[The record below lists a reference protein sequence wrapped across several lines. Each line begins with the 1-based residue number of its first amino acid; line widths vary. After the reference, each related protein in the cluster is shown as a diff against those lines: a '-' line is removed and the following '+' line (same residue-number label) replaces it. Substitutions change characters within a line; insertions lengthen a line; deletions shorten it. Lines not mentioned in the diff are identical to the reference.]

1 MIETLQYAIPHLKVP
16 QMTVAAF
23 LEVLRPN
30 NLPNLLSLH
39 LAEFEAKAVYN
50 GFMPM
55 QKDYERVNPQTIVY
69 EYDYKREEL
78 RRIAFYF
85 GDFRDPD
92 FAYPKCFA
100 FEEKGNEISAMSLA
114 LFSRDVQRV
123 HACLGSELNALR
135 SKPGQKR
142 ETLERFQTFVSL
154 LEKIVEK
161 EGKTENRKP

>member
-1 MIETLQYAIPHLKVP
+1 MIETLQYAIPHQKVP

-30 NLPNLLSLH
+30 NQPSIFSLH
-39 LAEFEAKAVYN
+39 LAEFEAKEVRR

-55 QKDYERVNPQTIVY
+55 QTDYERVNPQTIVY
-69 EYDYKREEL
+69 EYDCKREEL

-92 FAYPKCFA
+92 FAYPECLA
-100 FEEKGNEISAMSLA
+100 FEEKGNEVSAMSLA
-114 LFSRDVQRV
+114 LFSRHVQRV

-135 SKPGQKR
+135 SKAGQKR

-154 LEKIVEK
+154 LEKIVEG
-161 EGKTENRKP
+161 EGEKNP

>member
-16 QMTVAAF
+16 QMTVAVF

-30 NLPNLLSLH
+30 NQPSLLSLH

-69 EYDYKREEL
+69 EYDWKQKEL

-85 GDFRDPD
+85 GDFRNPD
-92 FAYPKCFA
+92 FTYPECFA
-100 FEEKGNEISAMSLA
+100 FEEKGNEVSAMSLA

-135 SKPGQKR
+135 NKPGQKR

-161 EGKTENRKP
+161 EKEEDKKT